1 MLKELVK
8 ERLMVA
14 ADEIFGLFE
23 RTIASYEEE
32 LERTIASYEEE
43 LDRTIASYEEELS
56 RTREENERQRQQL
69 EAFCKTQIGLHVK
82 ESCGPS
88 QEEHPPDPQ
97 GVSSTLEQEDPQ
109 PPHIKEEEEELWTT
123 QEEECLLGL
132 EKADLSKLPPT
143 GVSVKTED
151 HEDEPQADSLF
162 APLSNSDGTSHSDEA
177 EDREHTQEPLSSDAD
192 CEGDARTHTDN
203 KRSARS
209 KKKTAK
215 KWLTCSICAK
225 CFPYESHLTLH
236 MRTHTREKPF
246 SCSVCGKG
254 FSQKGNMVSHM
265 TTHTEEKPF
274 SCSVCGEKFSRKSYL
289 VLHTRTHTGEKPFS
303 CSVCGQRL
311 SRKSNIMSHM
321 RTHTG
326 EKPFSCSVCER
337 RFSHKISV
345 VKHMRTHKGKSL

>member
-1 MLKELVK
+1 MLKDLVK
-8 ERLMVA
+8 ERLMAA
-14 ADEIFGLFE
+14 ADEILGLFE
-23 RTIASYEEE
+23 RTVASYEEE

-56 RTREENERQRQQL
+56 RTREENERQRQQM
-69 EAFCKTQIGLHVK
+69 EAVCKTRIGLHVE
-82 ESCGPS
+82 ESCDPI
-88 QEEHPPDPQ
+88 QEELSPEPQ
-97 GVSSTLEQEDPQ
+97 GVSTTLEPQ
-109 PPHIKEEEEELWTT
+109 PPHIKEEEEELWTN
-123 QEEECLLGL
+123 QESRLGL
-132 EKADLSKLPPT
+132 TNLPPT

-151 HEDEPQADSLF
+151 HDDEPQADSLF
-162 APLSNSDGTSHSDEA
+162 APLSDSDDTSHFEV
-177 EDREHTQEPLSSDAD
+177 EDGRHSQEPLSSDAD
-192 CEGDARTHTDN
+192 CEGDARTHTDH
-203 KRSARS
+203 KHSPRSD
-209 KKKTAK
+209 KKAAK
-215 KWLTCSICAK
+215 KCLTCSICAK
-225 CFPYESHLTLH
+225 RFPYESHLTLH

-289 VLHTRTHTGEKPFS
+289 VLHARTHTGEKPFS

-345 VKHMRTHKGKSL
+345 VKHMRTHKGCVE